1 MKLAAKDNVKNRS
14 FAHTMK
20 QEQMGGS
27 GSDFRAAMHKQVQ
40 EENKMRAEE

>member
-1 MKLAAKDNVKNRS
+1 MKQAAKASFKNRS

-27 GSDFRAAMHKQVQ
+27 GSDFRAAIH
-40 EENKMRAEE
+40 R